1 MSQTSKTVRLT
12 VSPQVARIV
21 TKTAPRELQLSAAR
35 GAVPLQGKDLV
46 TALLFLANSRDAE
59 IRREAL
65 GTLRSLPVGGLK
77 PVAGDHQAHPQL
89 LDFLARQRSDELALM
104 ELLLVNP
111 ALPDETLIHL
121 AGRCQGTVLSLIAN
135 NDERL
140 IQTPEIINAILANP
154 HADRALKFR
163 FGWKDPEA
171 GSEPPEAASDEPE
184 RGPAENLDDGFDD
197 DAVAEDEEN
206 QSKYQEALEFGVA
219 EKIKYALTGDKEW
232 RSIFLKDPN
241 KLVSSAVLKNP
252 RITEGEV
259 LMVAKNRS
267 ASDELI
273 RIINLNREWIKNYEI
288 RKALVMHPKT
298 PLPKALRFM
307 NLLSEKDIKEL
318 AKSRNVAQ
326 IIVNNARRML
336 MAKENKNR

>member
-1 MSQTSKTVRLT
+1 MTETSQTVRLK
-12 VSPQVARIV
+12 VSPEVARIV
-21 TKTAPRELQLSAAR
+21 NKSAPRDLQLSAAR

-59 IRREAL
+59 IRQEAL
-65 GTLRSLPVGGLK
+65 GTLRSLPVGVLK
-77 PVAGDHQAHPQL
+77 PVAADHQAHPQL
-89 LDFLARQRSDELALM
+89 LDFLARQRSQELALM

-111 ALPDETLIHL
+111 ALPDQSLVHL
-121 AGRCQGTVLSLIAN
+121 AGRVQGTILSLIAN

-140 IQTPEIINAILANP
+140 IQAPDIINAILDNP
-154 HADRALKFR
+154 NADRALKFR
-163 FGWKDPEA
+163 FGWKDPDA
-171 GSEPPEAASDEPE
+171 TATPASAVSEPARRDQLPEGEM
-184 RGPAENLDDGFDD
+184 DD
-197 DAVAEDEEN
+197 DAPVDESDEHL
-206 QSKYQEALEFGVA
+206 SKYQEALEFGVSD
-219 EKIKYALTGDKEW
+219 KIKYALTGDKEW

-241 KLVSSAVLKNP
+241 KLVHSSVLKNP

-273 RIINLNREWIKNYEI
+273 RMINLNREWVKNYEI

-298 PLPKALRFM
+298 PLPKALRYM
-307 NLLSEKDIKEL
+307 NTLGERDIKEL
-318 AKSRNVAQ
+318 VRSRNVAQ

-336 MAKENKNR
+336 MAKEKKKS